1 MYIILISNKLK
12 NVKSSVMIYI
22 QKVINIALFEVVNM
36 KEKILKILTENDDYI
51 SGEEIGEILGIS
63 RAAVWKNIVKLREKG
78 YKIESVSN
86 RGYKLNDKV
95 DILNSDEIKYEDFI
109 HLEEIDST
117 NEEGKRRANNGC
129 KSGLIIVSD
138 KQTAGKG
145 RLGREWSAKR
155 NEGLYM
161 SIVLRPDI
169 MPQEAPQMTL
179 IAGLAVMK
187 TINKVIGVS
196 SKIKW
201 PNDIIL
207 NGKKL
212 VGILT
217 EMNAEMEKV
226 NYIVVGIGINVN
238 NESFGEELNKKAT
251 SIYIET
257 GKKFKRSDIINE
269 FVKIFEIY
277 YNEFCKKGF
286 SAFVEEYN
294 ENCANVG
301 CSVKTVGGKKKIEGI
316 AKGVN
321 EKGEILIDS
330 NDETIPV
337 MAGEVSLRLSDN
349 RYI

>member
-1 MYIILISNKLK
+1 
-12 NVKSSVMIYI
+12 
-22 QKVINIALFEVVNM
+22 M
-36 KEKILKILTENDDYI
+36 KEKILKILTENDCYI

-63 RAAVWKNIVKLREKG
+63 RTAVWKNIVKLREKG
-78 YKIESVSN
+78 YNIESVSN
-86 RGYKLNDKV
+86 RGYRLTDKI
-95 DILNSDEIKYEDFI
+95 DILNRDEIKYENFI

-117 NEEGKRRANNGC
+117 NEEGKRQANNGC
-129 KSGLIIVSD
+129 KSGLVIVSD
-138 KQTAGKG
+138 KQNSGKG
-145 RLGREWSAKR
+145 RLGREWSAER

-169 MPQEAPQMTL
+169 VPQEAPQMTL
-179 IAGLAVMK
+179 IAGIAVMK
-187 TINKVIGVS
+187 VINKVTGLS

-226 NYIVVGIGINVN
+226 NYIVVGIGININ
-238 NESFGEELNKKAT
+238 NESFEDELSKKAT
-251 SIYIET
+251 SLYIET
-257 GKKFKRSDIINE
+257 GKRFKRSDIINE

-277 YNEFCKKGF
+277 YNEFCRNGF
-286 SAFVEEYN
+286 SSFVEEYN

-301 CSVKTVGGKKKIEGI
+301 CSVRTVGGKREIKGI

-321 EKGEILIDS
+321 EKGEILIES
-330 NDETIPV
+330 KGEIIPV